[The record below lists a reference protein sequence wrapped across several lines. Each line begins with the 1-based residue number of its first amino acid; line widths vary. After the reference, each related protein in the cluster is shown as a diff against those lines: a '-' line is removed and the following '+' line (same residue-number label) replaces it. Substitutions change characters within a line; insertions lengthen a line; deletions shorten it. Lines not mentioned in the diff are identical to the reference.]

1 MTDSFE
7 KPRLA
12 DVLPEFTVELR
23 TLLETAGQH
32 ELADQVGGLVI
43 FDRCRCGDSFCSSF
57 YTEPKPNGAY
67 VGDHDTVEVEPNDGM
82 ILLEVV
88 NARIAHI
95 EVLYREDIRELL
107 RTRIP

>member
-1 MTDSFE
+1 
-7 KPRLA
+7 
-12 DVLPEFTVELR
+12 
-23 TLLETAGQH
+23 
-32 ELADQVGGLVI
+32 
-43 FDRCRCGDSFCSSF
+43 
-57 YTEPKPNGAY
+57 
-67 VGDHDTVEVEPNDGM
+67 M